1 MLMIRPLIGVLFI
14 FAIIIA
20 GEVFWRKKILKS
32 EWSRKFVH
40 ITVGTFVA
48 FWPFFT
54 SFRWVQ
60 LLALAFLATILL
72 SRWLHIFKGI
82 HNVKR
87 KTLGEV
93 FYPLGIGLTALCTSN
108 KYIFA
113 AAILHLSLA
122 DGSAAIMGLRY
133 GKQERY
139 HVGHTTKSVIGTAT
153 FCAVSA
159 AIALWLLQSPL
170 AFEMPLYPAILFMPF
185 LAAFVEAVSPGGSD
199 NLFIPL
205 SVVGLIYFTPYVF

>member
-1 MLMIRPLIGVLFI
+1 MITPLIGVLFI
-14 FAIIIA
+14 FVIIVT
-20 GEVFWRKKILKS
+20 GEILWRCKILKS

-40 ITVGTFVA
+40 IGVGTFVA

-60 LLALAFLATILL
+60 LLALAFLGTILM

-82 HNVKR
+82 HSVKR

-93 FYPLGIGLTALCTSN
+93 FYPIGIGLAALLTTN

-122 DGSAAIMGLRY
+122 DGLAAIMGLKY
-133 GKQERY
+133 GKRERY
-139 HVGHTTKSVIGTAT
+139 KVGKQTKSIIGTTT

-159 AIALWLLQSPL
+159 VIMIWLILSPL
-170 AFEMPLYPAILFMPF
+170 ALAQSLWPVILAMPLVTAL
-185 LAAFVEAVSPGGSD
+185 VEAVAPGGSD

-205 SVVGLIYFTPYVF
+205 SVIGLLQLASLLT